1 MDTVLNILVIGF
13 AGLIAYWWANQ
24 GLFSAMLHLACVIA
38 AGTLSFATWEPVT
51 DIFLGIPSMQDYAYG
66 IGLLLPFA
74 VYLLVLRVAA
84 DKLAPDNLNFPH
96 AVNLTA
102 GAGAGIAAGVLTVG
116 IALIG
121 MGHTHSTADLMGV
134 QGVSRTANA
143 KGQPDFKAASLWVP
157 CHSIAGGFF
166 SMLSTGSMRP
176 TLSQPT
182 LASHRPGV
190 ADQAM
195 GLFRDTYSRNGRIAR
210 VAAAPGS
217 ISIKDVG
224 LVQRFPLQ
232 DGRQIDAYICKL
244 QFEPG
249 ATTPGEGFAISASQL
264 PLIGTARGTSGEGSG
279 ISYPVAWSQPN
290 SSGGQ
295 SAFIF
300 DDITNY
306 MTSPPGTTSME
317 AVLVYPANAFR
328 DNEPPRFLTAM
339 GLRLPVSTIRSLT
352 APDAM
357 AMIMGATGGAVSVPA
372 NILAVAKE
380 DLAVNDSIL
389 PANADLNNLGAMEV
403 KDENY
408 LFEGLGEYEQ
418 GGFRGNK
425 AVVVRGIWAPRDTR
439 IVRLNISRGNKSSID
454 LWNDRDKVREEAGAN
469 AELALIDELGRAYK
483 PIGYIHAAASGDRKV
498 TIRLQ
503 RGGQY
508 YSIDTFPNLSSAGT
522 DQLYAIFAPM
532 VGRTIVGVKL
542 GDKWVCKSNLTITP
556 PI

>member
-1 MDTVLNILVIGF
+1 MDTVFNILVVGF
-13 AGLIAYWWANQ
+13 AGLIAYWWSNQ
-24 GLFSAMLHLACVIA
+24 GLLSALLHLTCVIC
-38 AGTLSFATWEPVT
+38 AGALAFATWEPIT
-51 DIFLGIPSMQDYAYG
+51 GIFLDIPAMQDYSYG
-66 IGLLLPFA
+66 VGLLLPFA

-102 GAGAGIAAGVLTVG
+102 GIAAGAASGILTVG

-121 MGHTHSTADLMGV
+121 MGHTHSSADLMGV
-134 QGVSRTANA
+134 KGVTRTASA
-143 KGQPDFKAASLWVP
+143 KGQPDFNAGSLWVP
-157 CHSIAGGFF
+157 CHSIAGGFY

-195 GLFRDTYSRNGRIAR
+195 GLFRDTYQRNGRIAR

-217 ISIKDVG
+217 IKLADIG
-224 LVQRFPLQ
+224 FVQGFPLP
-232 DGRQIDAYICKL
+232 DGRQTAAYLCKL
-244 QFEPG
+244 QLEPG
-249 ATTPGEGFAISASQL
+249 ATTPGNGFAISASQL
-264 PLIGTARGTSGEGSG
+264 PLIGTARGDGSG
-279 ISYPVAWSQPN
+279 MAFPLAWSQPN

-300 DDITNY
+300 DDVTNY

-317 AVLVYPANAFR
+317 VVAVYKADAFR
-328 DNEPPRFLTAM
+328 DGEPPRFLTAM
-339 GLRLPVSTIRSLT
+339 GLRLPVTAIRSLT
-352 APDAM
+352 PVDAM
-357 AMIMGATGGAVSVPA
+357 AMLMGATGGAVSVPDGIMA
-372 NILAVAKE
+372 IARE

-389 PANADLNNLGAMEV
+389 PANADLNNLGAMDV

-439 IVRLNISRGNKSSID
+439 IMRLNISRGNKSSID
-454 LWNDRDKVREEAGAN
+454 LWNDRSKVREEAGPN

-483 PIGYIHAAASGDRKV
+483 PIGFIHSAAAGDRKV

-522 DQLYAIFAPM
+522 DQLYAIFTPM

-542 GDKWVCKSNLTITP
+542 GDKWVCKASVTVTP
-556 PI
+556 PL